1 MMSKCDSIALLYEND
16 RDHLDFI
23 RENISKLPQL
33 TPKILIQT
41 KMDLIQQ
48 HSEQITFQDDF
59 AKELGGIKLYT
70 QISVQAKK
78 IQEALDLTYQ
88 VCLDPSKGLTDES
101 LEIAKEQNDG
111 SFYEDWDLQKLAVVS
126 GLLISGIS
134 FIGYAYLK
142 KQRKF

>member
-70 QISVQAKK
+70 QISVPAKK